1 MLVRN
6 SSAIA
11 AFACSR
17 ILGTKSVTSTMPITR
32 IDRGRARRPDGP
44 TDYSEKI
51 QRPAI
56 FVGDWR
62 PVYGSTTESK
72 WPLATPTLR
81 ISSRYSE
88 DRITE
93 LAASAE
99 GCRNGRGPYCGNPT
113 I

>member
-6 SSAIA
+6 S
-11 AFACSR
+11 FGDCSFCLLAN
-17 ILGTKSVTSTMPITR
+17 LGNKERDQHDADHAHRPRTGPATR
-32 IDRGRARRPDGP
+32 RP

-62 PVYGSTTESK
+62 PVYGSTTRSK
-72 WPLATPTLR
+72 WPLATPTLL

-99 GCRNGRGPYCGNPT
+99 GCRNGRGPYCG
-113 I
+113 